1 MTFTG
6 NLIAGGTILAMRR
19 RDFAGL
25 VGSKLL
31 HASANK
37 KAPNILFL
45 LTDDQRR
52 DTISALGNPHIQTP
66 NLDRL
71 VRSGVT
77 FSNAYCMGGFSPAVC
92 LPSRMMMQRGQSWF
106 AVQRQKEPKPCI
118 AQTMNEAGYETF
130 HLGKKGNE
138 DLKAHAFYQHNHY
151 LEPDDNAERLR
162 GRPSEQMADRV
173 TRFLK
178 ERNRDKPFF
187 LYLAD
192 SAPHDPRLAPPEY
205 LRRYD
210 PDKLPLPRNYRPFH
224 PFNNGELLIRD
235 EKLAPWPRTG
245 AEIRRHLQQYYAV
258 ITFMDEQIGRVFR
271 ALEETGEADNTIIA
285 FTADQGI
292 AIGSHGLMGKQN
304 LYEHS
309 MRVPLVFAGPRI
321 PRNRKVDGF
330 TYQFDM
336 YPTLCEL
343 AGIPA
348 PSGIEGRSIARAV
361 VKGSGPTGRDA
372 VFLAYRDFQRAV
384 RRGPYKLIRY
394 PQVNRTQLFR
404 LDRDPDEV
412 HDLSREAGES
422 RRVAEMT
429 ALLAEQQ
436 KMYGDQAPMT
446 VAGASDGGDIS
457 LEFFAGKG

>member
-1 MTFTG
+1 
-6 NLIAGGTILAMRR
+6 MRR

-25 VGSKLL
+25 FGTKLL
-31 HASANK
+31 NGSTK
-37 KAPNILFL
+37 KRPPNILFL

-52 DTISALGNPHIQTP
+52 DTIGALGNPHIQTP

-77 FSNAYCMGGFSPAVC
+77 FSNAYCMGGFSAAVC

-118 AQTMNEAGYETF
+118 AQTMTEAGYETF

-151 LEPDDNAERLR
+151 LEPDDTAERLR

-192 SAPHDPRLAPPEY
+192 SAPHDPRVAPPEY

-210 PDKLPLPRNYRPFH
+210 ADKLPLPRNYRPFH

-235 EKLAPWPRTG
+235 EKLAPWPRTE
-245 AEIRRHLQQYYAV
+245 AEIRRHLRDYYAV
-258 ITFMDEQIGRVFR
+258 ITFMDEQIGRVFN
-271 ALEETGEADNTIIA
+271 ALKETGQAENTIIA

-292 AIGSHGLMGKQN
+292 AVGSHGLMGKQN

-309 MRVPLVFAGPRI
+309 MRVPLVFAGPGI
-321 PRNRKVDGF
+321 PRNRKADGF
-330 TYQFDM
+330 MYQFDI
-336 YPTLCEL
+336 YPTLCGL
-343 AGIPA
+343 AGIPV
-348 PSGIEGRSIARAV
+348 PTGIEGRSMAHV
-361 VKGSGPTGRDA
+361 VNTAGGSTGRDT
-372 VFLAYRDFQRAV
+372 VFLAYRDLQRAV

-404 LDRDPDEV
+404 LDRDPDEL
-412 HDLSREAGES
+412 HDLSRAPAES
-422 RRVAEMT
+422 QRVTEMT

-436 KMYGDQAPMT
+436 KLYGDSAALT
-446 VAGASDGGDIS
+446 AAGVSEGGGDIS
-457 LEFFAGKG
+457 LEFFASKGSA